1 MVANNN
7 FAKFKLRAFIP
18 SYKVLRTG
26 IIRDVDQSLS
36 LECIKN
42 NIKSSVKVLDI
53 QRLNRRIT
61 TDGQTSYLP
70 SRTICTKFAGQFLP
84 NEVALFNT
92 LYSVDPYVPKA
103 RICYV
108 CYRAGHIG
116 KDCKSTKPRCL
127 YCGGDH
133 DRSFECEGKRQ
144 PKKCIN
150 CGGDHLA
157 TSFDCLVIKQYK
169 EAIKLAA
176 YDNIP
181 NIEARK
187 IVMANRQ
194 GNTSNLSTNPRNFPY
209 LSGSQRHSLD
219 DFASYNR
226 FSPLESADYNSP
238 TFSSNSY
245 AAMAASTSLPSPN
258 ASRRSHDSSKKNKS
272 VSFRHNPFLRTDS
285 FSESF
290 ERLLPPMDGQFSA
303 TPPAHSTLAFT
314 HGNNG
319 RMREDF
325 SSSSSDVYPLSEIK
339 LKLGC
344 GCRKGLGSRLQ
355 FRF

>member
-1 MVANNN
+1 M
-7 FAKFKLRAFIP
+7 
-18 SYKVLRTG
+18 
-26 IIRDVDQSLS
+26 
-36 LECIKN
+36 
-42 NIKSSVKVLDI
+42 
-53 QRLNRRIT
+53 
-61 TDGQTSYLP
+61 
-70 SRTICTKFAGQFLP
+70 P
-84 NEVALFNT
+84 NEVALFNA

-150 CGGDHLA
+150 CGGEHLA

-176 YDNIP
+176 YNNIP

-285 FSESF
+285 SSESF

-303 TPPAHSTLAFT
+303 TPPAHPTLAFT

-325 SSSSSDVYPLSEIK
+325 SSSSSDVYPKSSSSSDAGAARGSDPGPSSASNTIRNIADMILSFMGKIKSLFNNSPFISAIVDPLAESVIK
-339 LKLGC
+339 LVNLIEGFN
-344 GCRKGLGSRLQ
+344 LDFLINLITATGSSFSNVSTGNSEYSSRIHRQ
-355 FRF
+355 